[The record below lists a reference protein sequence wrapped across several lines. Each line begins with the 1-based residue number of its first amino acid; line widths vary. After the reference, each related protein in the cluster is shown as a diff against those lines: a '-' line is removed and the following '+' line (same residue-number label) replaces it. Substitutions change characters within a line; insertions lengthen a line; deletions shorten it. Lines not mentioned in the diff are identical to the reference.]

1 MIIKKILKI
10 SLVVLCSV
18 VVTLSLIFAA
28 LEIKKELYFDKEL
41 SLPVVYV
48 NTENEAEIT
57 SKEEYVNCKV
67 SITNTSKKYSFS
79 NQSAGIR
86 GRGNSTWTY
95 PKKPYRLKFDEKID
109 IFGNGA
115 AKSWTLIADYK
126 DESLMRNRLAYAVA
140 AQMENLAW
148 TTSAKSV
155 DLFVNGEYAGVYLLC
170 EQVQTGE
177 TRVDIDE
184 SLESVDTGYLIE
196 MDQRAPLEGKENVD
210 YFWAEDLSFAI
221 KTPDVD
227 DEGYTVNHLNFIK
240 DYVSQVFT
248 ALKSGSFEDVSEL
261 VDVESFA
268 ETYIVHELFKN
279 VDVFVSS
286 FYMYKDAGGKLCAGP
301 VWDFD
306 LSCASEEVKTSQYNY
321 SDKAK
326 TPNAIYAIKNKFYG
340 YLLNIP
346 EFKELVSKKIIK
358 YETVVKSTIES
369 ECNNVLKNE
378 SDSFERNFMKWG
390 SLWERVIHINTW
402 EKDVQYVKDFL
413 NTSYDY
419 MKAYYEK

>member
-1 MIIKKILKI
+1 MFHK
-10 SLVVLCSV
+10 
-18 VVTLSLIFAA
+18 
-28 LEIKKELYFDKEL
+28 
-41 SLPVVYV
+41 
-48 NTENEAEIT
+48 
-57 SKEEYVNCKV
+57 
-67 SITNTSKKYSFS
+67 
-79 NQSAGIR
+79 
-86 GRGNSTWTY
+86 
-95 PKKPYRLKFDEKID
+95 
-109 IFGNGA
+109 
-115 AKSWTLIADYK
+115 
-126 DESLMRNRLAYAVA
+126 
-140 AQMENLAW
+140 
-148 TTSAKSV
+148 
-155 DLFVNGEYAGVYLLC
+155 
-170 EQVQTGE
+170 
-177 TRVDIDE
+177 
-184 SLESVDTGYLIE
+184 
-196 MDQRAPLEGKENVD
+196 
-210 YFWAEDLSFAI
+210 
-221 KTPDVD
+221 
-227 DEGYTVNHLNFIK
+227 
-240 DYVSQVFT
+240 
-248 ALKSGSFEDVSEL
+248 SEL

-326 TPNAIYAIKNKFYG
+326 TPNAIYASKNKFYG

-346 EFKELVSKKIIK
+346 EFKELVGKKIIK

-369 ECNNVLKNE
+369 ECNNALKNE

-390 SLWERVIHINTW
+390 SFWEKVIHINTW